1 MVTASEMGKKG
12 GGAKSE
18 AKTAAARKNAS
29 KPRGRW
35 VTAIAYEIANVEDCL
50 MFGSVVVRGKPP
62 TDALAHHNW
71 VSKKLRAEVGGI
83 KDGGDFSFI
92 QLSTSSMAL

>member
-62 TDALAHHNW
+62 SEALANHEW
-71 VSKKLRAEVGGI
+71 VCKKLRDEGCGLQDV
-83 KDGGDFSFI
+83 KDFAFM
-92 QLSTSSMAL
+92 QLATTSMAL